1 MIGLLAANEAM
12 IILKN
17 TKDTTA
23 HMRKMKL
30 ARYIFKRDKRGRMV
44 NLHTILSLC
53 PFVASM
59 ALDPLRI
66 RIELCWLIR

>member
-1 MIGLLAANEAM
+1 MVGLLAANEAV

-44 NLHTILSLC
+44 NLPHNIVTLS
-53 PFVASM
+53 
-59 ALDPLRI
+59 I
-66 RIELCWLIR
+66 RCKHGA